1 MVVPSGGDTESSG
14 LGTDAEGG
22 DNPKMEGSGFK
33 LNPNAREWYPPP
45 SDGTDEESR
54 CLYITFSNGYPLS
67 ENQIYLFFSCMEF
80 GRYVEKIYI
89 HKPRD
94 SVPLFGK
101 ITFKASFV
109 PAAILNGRDQVRFT
123 VFGRTIWCKK
133 YNRSNRGR

>member
-1 MVVPSGGDTESSG
+1 
-14 LGTDAEGG
+14 
-22 DNPKMEGSGFK
+22 
-33 LNPNAREWYPPP
+33 
-45 SDGTDEESR
+45 
-54 CLYITFSNGYPLS
+54 
-67 ENQIYLFFSCMEF
+67 MEF
-80 GRYVEKIYI
+80 GQYVEKIYI

-109 PAAILNGRDQVRFT
+109 PAAILNGQDEVRFT